1 MHPNKKYHE
10 VPDVELH
17 PLDKFILS
25 NLVLGYTPVT
35 NITRNIMQKVS
46 TEHLPDV
53 IITEEYANE
62 KEMITSSLSKSSN
75 FVGVVFKD
83 FMSYELRF
91 FPDMIPVSSV
101 YMDSRAGCSKSCE
114 AAQYWSSGFTV
125 LQASIDAAIIQVMH
139 LEDLNEGA
147 LFSNLTEGPYPLII
161 TIILLALNSVFYV
174 LVAIYLDQV
183 IPGEFGLRRSSFYFL
198 KLSYWSKSKRNYK
211 ELSEGNVNGSISFS
225 EIIEPV
231 SSEFIGKEAIRII
244 GIQKTHRKKGE
255 NVEAL
260 RNLSFDIYEGQ
271 ITALLGH
278 SGTGK
283 STLMNILCGLCPPSD
298 GFASIY
304 GYRVSE
310 IDEMFEARKMIG
322 ICPQLDI
329 HFDVLTVE
337 ENLSILASIRGIPA
351 NNIIQE
357 VQKVLLDLDMQAI
370 KDNQAKKLS
379 GGQKRKLSLGIA
391 VLGNPKVLL
400 LDEPTAGMDPCSR
413 HIVWNLLKY
422 RKANRVTVF
431 STHFMDEAD
440 ILAGLFFALDTHS
453 NLGVISYGVSLT
465 TLEDVFLKLEVE
477 AEIDQAD
484 YSVFTQQPPEEEMD
498 SKSFD
503 EMEQSLLILSET
515 KASLVS
521 TMSLWKQQVY
531 TIARFH
537 LLTLRRE
544 SKSVRSVLLLLLIFF
559 TVQIF
564 MFLVHHSFKNAV
576 VPTKLVP
583 DLYFLKP
590 GDKPHKYKTS
600 LLLQN
605 STDSDIDDLIS
616 FFTKQNIMVTMFN
629 DSDYVS
635 AAPHSAALNVMH
647 SEEEITDIVF
657 KVELYFQAALLGIIV
672 TAMPPY
678 FAMENAENHKIKA
691 YTQLK
696 LSGLLPSAYWIGQA
710 IVDIPLFFVVL
721 ILMLGSLFAFHYGLY
736 FYAVKFLAV
745 TALACIA
752 VTEIT
757 YFMGYTV
764 TVVLHYTFC
773 IAIPIYPLLGCLIS
787 FIKPYLQ
794 CVLWIFLL
802 QYYEKKYG
810 GRSIRK
816 DPFFRTF
823 STKSKNRKFP
833 EPPNKEDEDDDVR
846 AERLKVKELMSC
858 QCCEEE
864 ILGLLGPNGAGKST
878 IINILVGDIE
888 PTSGQVFL
896 GDYSSDATEDDS
908 IKCMGYCPQINPLW
922 PDITL
927 QEHFEI
933 YGSIKGMSTSDMKE
947 VISRITNVLD
957 LKEHLQKTIKKLP
970 AGIKRKLCFAL
981 SMLGNPQVTLL
992 DEPSTGMDPKAK
1004 QHMWRAIRTAFKN
1017 KKRAAILTTHYMEE
1031 AEAVCDRVAIM
1042 VSGQLRCIGTV
1053 QHLKS
1058 KFGKGY
1064 FLEIKLKD
1072 WIENLEVDRLQRE
1085 IQYIFPNAS
1094 RQESFSSILAYKIP
1108 KEDVQSLSQS
1118 FSKLEEENVQ
1128 LSELPPLDLGRV
1140 DKLNRSTIV
1149 VYTPVSTTTQQIMN
1163 KTALAPILKGKK
1175 VIGVSNEENMD
1186 EILLYEFPYAVGVIF
1201 NDAFF
1206 YKLKFIQGY
1215 YIPFLEKEDFS
1226 AHCQFKYGDIMCSLT
1241 RYWNRG
1247 FVTLQTAINAAIIE
1261 IALTFLMSVLLKK
1274 AGLTNLV
1281 VFLLIFF
1288 WGCMGFTAFYKQ
1300 LPSSLEW
1307 ILSICSPFAFT
1318 AGMTQIIHLDFNLS
1332 GVTFPDP
1339 SGNSYIMIATF
1350 FMLAFDGLI
1359 YLVLAL
1365 YFDKLLP
1372 YGGECHYSPEF
1383 CLNSSSCFKHE
1394 RTDNQVTEKE
1404 IDSEHLP
1411 EDCFEPVAPEFQG
1424 KEAIRIR
1431 NIKKEYKGKS
1441 GKVEALKGSVT
1452 IYNKNPS
1459 EIQDLE
1465 EIRKITGICPQF
1477 NVQFD
1482 TLTVKEN
1489 LSLFAKIKGI
1499 HQQQVEQE
1507 VQQILLELDMQNIQD
1522 KLAKFLSEGQK
1533 RKLTFGIAI
1542 LGDPQV
1548 LLLDDPT
1555 AGLDPFSRH
1564 QVWSFLR
1571 ERRADRVILL
1581 STQFMEEADILADRK
1596 VVMSNG
1602 RLKCA
1607 GSSVFLKRKW
1617 GLGYHL
1623 SLYRNEICDPE
1634 QIASFINH
1642 HIPDAKLKTE
1652 NKEKLV
1658 YTLPLERTNKFSDL
1672 FSDLDKC
1679 SGQGLMSYDISMSNL
1694 NEVFIQLEE
1703 KSTIEQDFEQAEIR
1717 DSESLNG
1724 METARSSLP
1733 EMQRTVNDMGLWRM
1747 QVFAMAR
1754 LRFLKLKRERKALL
1768 TLLLAFGTALFPLIV
1783 ETIFNA
1789 VLNHHGIDWEFKN
1802 DLYFLSPGKLP
1813 HEPLTSLLIINNT
1826 ESDIEDFIQ
1835 SLKHQ
1840 NILLEVDDFKNR
1852 NGTDALS
1859 YNGAII
1865 VSGKQR
1871 NPMLLDTGLPE
1882 GSLFLLHLA
1891 SSMSPFIAMSSI
1903 SDYKVLVIT
1912 ANIILM
1918 SRYSPIFI
1926 ITSMLLLPSTIV
1938 GGFPSFIDMSR
1949 SVQQNPEEPVDEDED
1964 VQAERIR
1971 TEAALTTSNLDEK
1984 PVIIAN
1990 CLHKE
1995 YAGQKRSCFSKRKRK
2010 IAARNISFCVKK
2022 GEVLGLLGPNGAGKS
2037 TSIRMISGIIKPT
2050 AGEVELKECSSGLG
2064 HQGDGTVKFL
2074 GYCPQGNVLWPTLT
2088 MKEHLEVY
2096 AAVKGLRKG
2105 AAEAAIT
2112 RLVDAFKLHEQL
2124 NVPVQK
2130 LTAGSKRKLCFVLSI
2145 LGNSPV
2151 LLLDE
2156 PSTGMDPTGQQ
2167 QMWQAIQATAK
2178 NKERGV
2184 LLITHYLAEA
2194 EALCDRVAIIVSGK
2208 LRCIGSIEHL
2218 KSKFGKDYILEL
2230 KVKDISQ
2237 VTLVHME
2244 ILKIFPQAA
2253 QQERHSSLLVYKLP
2267 IAEVYPLSQAFHKL
2281 ETVKHNFNLEEYTL
2295 SQCTLEKVFLE
2306 LSKEQEVENF
2316 DEEVD
2321 TNMRWKLL
2329 HSEEP

>member
-1 MHPNKKYHE
+1 M
-10 VPDVELH
+10 
-17 PLDKFILS
+17 
-25 NLVLGYTPVT
+25 
-35 NITRNIMQKVS
+35 NIKHKNVYQQTQALLYK
-46 TEHLPDV
+46 
-53 IITEEYANE
+53 
-62 KEMITSSLSKSSN
+62 N
-75 FVGVVFKD
+75 F
-83 FMSYELRF
+83 
-91 FPDMIPVSSV
+91 
-101 YMDSRAGCSKSCE
+101 
-114 AAQYWSSGFTV
+114 
-125 LQASIDAAIIQVMH
+125 
-139 LEDLNEGA
+139 
-147 LFSNLTEGPYPLII
+147 
-161 TIILLALNSVFYV
+161 
-174 LVAIYLDQV
+174 
-183 IPGEFGLRRSSFYFL
+183 
-198 KLSYWSKSKRNYK
+198 
-211 ELSEGNVNGSISFS
+211 
-225 EIIEPV
+225 
-231 SSEFIGKEAIRII
+231 
-244 GIQKTHRKKGE
+244 RKKWRMKRE
-255 NVEAL
+255 SLLEW
-260 RNLSFDIYEGQ
+260 SFPV
-271 ITALLGH
+271 LLG
-278 SGTGK
+278 
-283 STLMNILCGLCPPSD
+283 LYMGLS
-298 GFASIY
+298 
-304 GYRVSE
+304 
-310 IDEMFEARKMIG
+310 
-322 ICPQLDI
+322 
-329 HFDVLTVE
+329 
-337 ENLSILASIRGIPA
+337 
-351 NNIIQE
+351 
-357 VQKVLLDLDMQAI
+357 
-370 KDNQAKKLS
+370 
-379 GGQKRKLSLGIA
+379 
-391 VLGNPKVLL
+391 
-400 LDEPTAGMDPCSR
+400 
-413 HIVWNLLKY
+413 
-422 RKANRVTVF
+422 
-431 STHFMDEAD
+431 
-440 ILAGLFFALDTHS
+440 
-453 NLGVISYGVSLT
+453 SY
-465 TLEDVFLKLEVE
+465 
-477 AEIDQAD
+477 
-484 YSVFTQQPPEEEMD
+484 FT
-498 SKSFD
+498 
-503 EMEQSLLILSET
+503 
-515 KASLVS
+515 
-521 TMSLWKQQVY
+521 
-531 TIARFH
+531 
-537 LLTLRRE
+537 
-544 SKSVRSVLLLLLIFF
+544 
-559 TVQIF
+559 
-564 MFLVHHSFKNAV
+564 
-576 VPTKLVP
+576 
-583 DLYFLKP
+583 
-590 GDKPHKYKTS
+590 
-600 LLLQN
+600 
-605 STDSDIDDLIS
+605 
-616 FFTKQNIMVTMFN
+616 
-629 DSDYVS
+629 
-635 AAPHSAALNVMH
+635 
-647 SEEEITDIVF
+647 
-657 KVELYFQAALLGIIV
+657 
-672 TAMPPY
+672 
-678 FAMENAENHKIKA
+678 
-691 YTQLK
+691 
-696 LSGLLPSAYWIGQA
+696 
-710 IVDIPLFFVVL
+710 
-721 ILMLGSLFAFHYGLY
+721 
-736 FYAVKFLAV
+736 
-745 TALACIA
+745 
-752 VTEIT
+752 
-757 YFMGYTV
+757 
-764 TVVLHYTFC
+764 
-773 IAIPIYPLLGCLIS
+773 
-787 FIKPYLQ
+787 
-794 CVLWIFLL
+794 
-802 QYYEKKYG
+802 
-810 GRSIRK
+810 
-816 DPFFRTF
+816 
-823 STKSKNRKFP
+823 
-833 EPPNKEDEDDDVR
+833 
-846 AERLKVKELMSC
+846 
-858 QCCEEE
+858 
-864 ILGLLGPNGAGKST
+864 
-878 IINILVGDIE
+878 
-888 PTSGQVFL
+888 
-896 GDYSSDATEDDS
+896 
-908 IKCMGYCPQINPLW
+908 
-922 PDITL
+922 
-927 QEHFEI
+927 
-933 YGSIKGMSTSDMKE
+933 
-947 VISRITNVLD
+947 
-957 LKEHLQKTIKKLP
+957 
-970 AGIKRKLCFAL
+970 
-981 SMLGNPQVTLL
+981 
-992 DEPSTGMDPKAK
+992 
-1004 QHMWRAIRTAFKN
+1004 
-1017 KKRAAILTTHYMEE
+1017 
-1031 AEAVCDRVAIM
+1031 
-1042 VSGQLRCIGTV
+1042 
-1053 QHLKS
+1053 
-1058 KFGKGY
+1058 
-1064 FLEIKLKD
+1064 
-1072 WIENLEVDRLQRE
+1072 
-1085 IQYIFPNAS
+1085 
-1094 RQESFSSILAYKIP
+1094 
-1108 KEDVQSLSQS
+1108 
-1118 FSKLEEENVQ
+1118 ENVQ

-1261 IALTFLMSVLLKK
+1261 ITTNHSVMEKLMSVTATNMKTLPFLSKARFQNEMFILYSMLYFSSFIYFLSLNVTKERKQYKDFMKMMGLQDSAFWLSWGLIYAGFIFIISIFITIIIMSTQIIVMTGFMVIFTLFFLYGLSLIALTFLMSVLLKK

-1441 GKVEALKGSVT
+1441 GKVEALKGLLFDIYEGQITAILGHSGSGKSSLLNILNGLSVPTEGSVT

-1871 NPMLLDTGLPE
+1871 DYRYSVVCNTKRLHCFPILMNIISNGILQMFNHTQHIRVERSPFPVNPMLLDTGLPE

-1903 SDYKVLVIT
+1903 SDYKKQAKSQLWISGLYPSAYWCGQALVDINIFVLILFSTYLIIYLVNMLEIYITHRIVLALIIITLGYAASSIFLTYVISFIFRKRRKNSGLWSFCFCIVLVIT

-1938 GGFPSFIDMSR
+1938 GGFPSFIDMRVHGYYEMFEEPHLDLLDVDFLVCLIPYFQALLLFFVLRCMELKCGKQTMLKDPVFRISPQSR